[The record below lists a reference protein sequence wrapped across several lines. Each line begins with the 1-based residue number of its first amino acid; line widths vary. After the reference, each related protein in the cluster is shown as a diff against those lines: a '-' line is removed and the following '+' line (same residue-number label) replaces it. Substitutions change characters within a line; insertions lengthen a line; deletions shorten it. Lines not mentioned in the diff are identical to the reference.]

1 MAELDTGGSPEI
13 SVFDPGAPGDDGG
26 GDSGDEG
33 GFDRGAALERVN
45 AQMRDA
51 RAKEEPAA
59 EADEPVAAEP
69 ADDTKTEEQLEK
81 ERLDAKRKKL
91 SDPEGKLSQDK
102 LDNAFAKLTAE
113 GRRLRSRAEE
123 HKANVASFE
132 AAKAQYDA
140 AIETHA
146 QRVQARDKEHDDFL
160 ARMKKDPLG
169 ALEKSGWTVEKLV
182 AWIQNDGKHTP
193 ESLIE
198 DTRSKYDTEIAEL
211 KKQQQ
216 ELQEGIKKSRFESAA
231 GEYQA
236 KAIKTME
243 GLMPSYE
250 FISKYDLKTE
260 VAPKVLQNIAYIYR
274 EGGKVGDKTYP
285 KGTALDPKVVLDY
298 FEAQT
303 AKEVSRFGV
312 RPGQAGAASSA
323 AKPGAGQPKTLSNAD
338 TGARGVRTEDDDDS
352 VFDREAALRRVNQML
367 NG

>member
-13 SVFDPGAPGDDGG
+13 SVFDPGAPG
-26 GDSGDEG
+26 GDSDGGDEG
-33 GFDRGAALERVN
+33 GFDRQAALDAVG
-45 AQMRDA
+45 AQLRDA
-51 RAKEEPAA
+51 KTEAGETETETEPAA
-59 EADEPVAAEP
+59 TETKPGDEA
-69 ADDTKTEEQLEK
+69 KTDEQLEK

-113 GRRLRSRAEE
+113 GRRLRTKAEE

-140 AIETHA
+140 AIEQHA

-198 DTRSKYDTEIAEL
+198 ETRSKYDTEIEALRKENEEIKNGL
-211 KKQQQ
+211 
-216 ELQEGIKKSRFESAA
+216 KKSRFESAA
-231 GEYQA
+231 AQYEA
-236 KAIKTME
+236 KATATME
-243 GLMPSYE
+243 ALMPSYE
-250 FISKYDLKTE
+250 YISKYDLKTE

-274 EGGKVGDKTYP
+274 EGGNVGDKHYP
-285 KGTALDPKVVLDY
+285 KGTALDPKVILDY

-312 RPGQAGAASSA
+312 RPGQAGAANRA
-323 AKPGAGQPKTLSNAD
+323 ANPGAVQPKTLSNAD
-338 TGARGVRTEDDDDS
+338 TGARGVRTQDDDDS
-352 VFDREAALRRVNQML
+352 VFDREAALRQVNQML